1 MPTIAER
8 FSGQEIYDKLRGS
21 FDREDL
27 TGFHFEYAITANES
41 DYSTIELKSPGF
53 FTESLDTVH
62 NKRVYIPITLRRA
75 LIMKASLLM
84 NILL

>member
-8 FSGQEIYDKLRGS
+8 FQWAGNLRQAARV
-21 FDREDL
+21 FRQEDL

-53 FTESLDTVH
+53 Y
-62 NKRVYIPITLRRA
+62 RVA
-75 LIMKASLLM
+75 
-84 NILL
+84 